1 MGARIAA
8 FVLDHKV
15 KQLSKRYI
23 ERCSSQETSYHV
35 CKRTATGRIGSALV
49 VLGCC
54 SYAIYD
60 FVVIAVKYVN
70 KINTTSF
77 GAHLGGL
84 IVGILL
90 GIVTLKEHKNKR
102 NRIVDYIKTA
112 QDDEDYKK
120 NPTCCKLVCFILP
133 KKKLKLA
140 MLLLLIACVVAAICG
155 NVVRVAVS
163 TKNLTQCLQDEFAST
178 NSSDPNSDGSVNKQ
192 PDEPKTDFNTTDHQV
207 TEIVTPEPTERTV
220 STPGSGALFNRT
232 SVAGRLDADHLACT
246 FSLFISYRQNETVY
260 WLIRTML
267 KLFRERM
274 GDIDITSI

>member
-1 MGARIAA
+1 VENWSSHHRTGLWFLRHLR
-8 FVLDHKV
+8 F
-15 KQLSKRYI
+15 
-23 ERCSSQETSYHV
+23 CSLIVVQH
-35 CKRTATGRIGSALV
+35 AIG
-49 VLGCC
+49 
-54 SYAIYD
+54 IY
-60 FVVIAVKYVN
+60 
-70 KINTTSF
+70 TTSL

-84 IVGILL
+84 IVGTLL
-90 GIVTLKEHKNKR
+90 GIITLKEDKNKR
-102 NRIVDYIKTA
+102 NRIVDHYMRA
-112 QDDEDYKK
+112 QENEEYKK
-120 NPTCCKLVCFILP
+120 NPTFFKRIEITLR
-133 KKKLKLA
+133 KKKCK
-140 MLLLLIACVVAAICG
+140 VVAFGVG
-155 NVVRVAVS
+155 NVCSVR
-163 TKNLTQCLQDEFAST
+163 NLLEFAPCCLFCCQFDAVFATST